1 MWILLPW
8 RHLLL
13 LSLVVVL
20 VAVVVVVVVVMVVI
34 VQVTAAVVVKSW
46 PELVNSKLGK
56 HIIGATAAKYKL
68 GARAGIYK
76 FGTRA
81 RAGDQTKG
89 QGPGNTNNRILNIRV
104 FHQILATTALIN
116 LLQNVN
122 FYFRIIRSLSW
133 LTDL

>member
-20 VAVVVVVVVVMVVI
+20 VAVVVVMVVI
-34 VQVTAAVVVKSW
+34 VQVTAVVVVKSW

-56 HIIGATAAKYKL
+56 HILGATAAKYKL

-133 LTDL
+133 LIDL

>member
-20 VAVVVVVVVVMVVI
+20 VAVVVVMVVI
-34 VQVTAAVVVKSW
+34 VQVTAVVVVKSW

-56 HIIGATAAKYKL
+56 HILGATATKYKL

-89 QGPGNTNNRILNIRV
+89 QGPGNTNNRILNIRE

-133 LTDL
+133 LIDL

>member
-20 VAVVVVVVVVMVVI
+20 VAVVVVVVMVVI
-34 VQVTAAVVVKSW
+34 VQVTAVVVKSW

-56 HIIGATAAKYKL
+56 HILGATAAKYKL

-133 LTDL
+133 LIDL